1 MLIYH
6 VSTIS
11 FIGVVYTYHCLLLT
25 LIVLRQRSVLALWLT
40 VEPTRK
46 VSSPRRDVQ
55 KSTRD
60 LRL

>member
-1 MLIYH
+1 MLMYR

-11 FIGVVYTYHCLLLT
+11 FIGVVYTHHCMPLT
-25 LIVLRQRSVLALWLT
+25 LIVLRQRSVLALWMT

-46 VSSPRRDVQ
+46 VSSPRRHVQ
-55 KSTRD
+55 KTTRD